1 MVHGSPLSTR
11 RHWLRLAGLGV
22 LMLASRE
29 LRAEISAES
38 RASLALREWHGAFGG
53 STEKSLRV
61 ISRAAD
67 WKRIWRGFDKPEPAN
82 FIEGSLGAVFAGLG
96 SRPSGG
102 FGISAIGAEIRSDRV
117 RLEFAETKPA
127 KDEFVIEALTQ
138 PWAVF
143 LLEARGR
150 ALDASW
156 TDA

>member
-38 RASLALREWHGAFGG
+38 RASLALREWHGVFGG
-53 STEKSLRV
+53 PAEKSLRV
-61 ISRAAD
+61 IARTAD
-67 WKRIWRGFDKPEPAN
+67 WQSIWHGLDKPEPTN
-82 FIEGSLGAVFAGLG
+82 FVGGTHGAAFAGLG
-96 SRPSGG
+96 LRPSGG
-102 FGISAIGAEIRSDRV
+102 FGINAIAAEIRGNRV
-117 RLEFAETKPA
+117 QLGLVETKPA

-138 PWAVF
+138 SWAVF

-150 ALDASW
+150 TLDARW